1 MFCISIIIYKYI
13 AIRNINILYLG
24 ENMKV
29 ILTILMLM
37 MATTSFANDKE
48 FKLIG
53 KALLEFSIFK
63 YDIYE
68 VSYYKSSDA
77 EKMIFDYKT
86 DVEKDYSRQGWE
98 KGLEPILEKHP
109 EYKKKAKWFSK
120 NTFDVVEGDKMTII
134 RKGNLITMF
143 KNKEKVTQVED
154 EIIAKIAFEPWI
166 GFKPVDDDIKTKL
179 LKGLKK

>member
-1 MFCISIIIYKYI
+1 
-13 AIRNINILYLG
+13 
-24 ENMKV
+24 MKTLL
-29 ILTILMLM
+29 ITLALL
-37 MATTSFANDKE
+37 TSFLGHAKDQE

-68 VSYYKSSDA
+68 VSYYKSSDS

-98 KGLEPILEKHP
+98 KGLEPIVEKYP

-120 NTFDVVEGDKMTII
+120 NTFDVVEGDKMIII
-134 RKGNLITMF
+134 RKGNSLTMF
-143 KNKEKVTQVED
+143 KNKDKVTEVTD
-154 EIIAKIAFEPWI
+154 DIIAKIAFEPWI
-166 GFKPVDDDIKTKL
+166 GFKPVDDDIKRKL
-179 LKGLKK
+179 LKGLDKK